1 MQHIYCSINKTMKLH
16 SETVNMKI
24 LTRDKILSN
33 DSVRDLF
40 ALFFNISNLNLE
52 ALLGTSFAA
61 FSAGD
66 CEVCKCLKR

>member
-1 MQHIYCSINKTMKLH
+1 
-16 SETVNMKI
+16 MKI

-40 ALFFNISNLNLE
+40 ALFFNISNLNLG
-52 ALLGTSFAA
+52 ALLGTSFTA

-66 CEVCKCLKR
+66 CEVCKCLKTSM